1 MLAPPETKSPVPA
14 GEQGHRAGSQSSLT
28 SNAESDTSLIA
39 LQAAKLSRIYYFC
52 YATACTIAS
61 LAFAGG
67 PR

>member
-14 GEQGHRAGSQSSLT
+14 GEHGHRAGSQSSLT
-28 SNAESDTSLIA
+28 RNEESDTSLIA
-39 LQAAKLSRIYYFC
+39 LQAAKLSRIC
-52 YATACTIAS
+52 YNTTIAS

>member
-14 GEQGHRAGSQSSLT
+14 GEQGHRAGSQSSIT
-28 SNAESDTSLIA
+28 SNAESDTSLIS
-39 LQAAKLSRIYYFC
+39 LQAAKLRRIYCFGY
-52 YATACTIAS
+52 TIAS

>member
-14 GEQGHRAGSQSSLT
+14 GEQWHRAGSQSSLT
-28 SNAESDTSLIA
+28 SNEESDTSLIA
-39 LQAAKLSRIYYFC
+39 LQAAKLSRIYYFG
-52 YATACTIAS
+52 YTTACTIAS